1 MEMTELEATG
11 HESAEEALRLPHDGE
26 DGAPTPDGTMTAA
39 EALERLRRGETIRN
53 VRIRRMVF
61 QGEIAHPVRMRG
73 VVLDQPRF
81 EKATFREEVALTH
94 CVLDRPRFGRT
105 VRFEKGWDLSAAT
118 VISAIVRGLDVHG
131 TLRCDNLR
139 SRGKFLVAQS
149 TFEGPVRFWEARFGG
164 WVEFKDCRFADQAD
178 FRSLHADEGFV
189 LTKCHFA
196 ADFLFRGATVCK
208 KWDASTS
215 RFDALLDLSKAKL
228 HDFAYLEQIEQGPRQ
243 RFAFANALAERI
255 LVRTDQLAGRLASE
269 QAGDHA
275 GAMQEYG
282 LLKRTFEGLHRFE
295 QEDWAFYRFK
305 VNQRR
310 SCPRAWRRPWTK
322 AAQFFDWLMLDVGC
336 GYGTHPLRAVRAAA
350 VIMAAFGLIYAAA
363 PQHLPLEHSPFDGPI
378 GSLPNRLMIGL
389 LTSVSVFT
397 AGFGS
402 LRDMARGWMNLP
414 IIAESLLGTLLW
426 GLFIVAFSRKV
437 IR

>member
-1 MEMTELEATG
+1 
-11 HESAEEALRLPHDGE
+11 
-26 DGAPTPDGTMTAA
+26 
-39 EALERLRRGETIRN
+39 
-53 VRIRRMVF
+53 
-61 QGEIAHPVRMRG
+61 MRG
-73 VVLDQPRF
+73 VVLEQPIF
-81 EKATFREEVALTH
+81 DKATFLDEVAMTH
-94 CVLDRPRFGRT
+94 CVLDRPRFGKRT
-105 VRFEKGWDLSAAT
+105 TFAKGLDLSAAT
-118 VISAIVRGLDVHG
+118 AIGSLIRNVAVGG
-131 TLRCDNLR
+131 MLRCDNLR
-139 SRGKFLVAQS
+139 TRGKFILAQAKLA
-149 TFEGPVRFWEARFGG
+149 GPVRFWEARFGG
-164 WVEFKDCRFADQAD
+164 WVDFKNCEFDAEAD

-189 LTKCHFA
+189 LTRCRFA
-196 ADFLFRGATVCK
+196 GDFLFRGATVCK
-208 KWDASTS
+208 KWDATTT

-228 HDFAYLEQIEQGPRQ
+228 HDFAYLEQIEQGPGQ
-243 RFAFANALAERI
+243 RFAFANALAERV

-275 GAMQEYG
+275 RAMQEYG

-310 SCPRAWRRPWTK
+310 SCPRSWRRPWSK
-322 AAQFFDWLMLDVGC
+322 AAQLFDWLLLDVGC

-350 VIMAAFGLIYAAA
+350 AIMAAFGVIYAAA
-363 PQHLPLEHSPFDGPI
+363 PHHLPVEQLPFDGPI

-397 AGFGS
+397 AGVGS

-414 IIAESLLGTLLW
+414 IVAESMLGTLLW